1 MTMGLCKCEVCKT
14 IGRVDKLCDKL
25 SSADAKFVREIWER
39 MATTEEDLAWIQA
52 KTESHAWTA
61 CPNPGS
67 LSFNLPD
74 WAAEAFSAQA
84 QKQNISIDRLCL
96 DMLLPAAAN
105 LSEEYLLQLERWKVA
120 TVLRNKLVQL
130 QSLLS
135 EFSHEQLIREKSA
148 SSFVDSLF
156 SV

>member
-1 MTMGLCKCEVCKT
+1 MGLCKCKVCET
-14 IGRVDKLCDKL
+14 IGKVDTLCEGL
-25 SSADAKFVREIWER
+25 SESDEKFVRELWER
-39 MATTEEDLAWIQA
+39 MATSEEDLAWIQA

-67 LSFNLPD
+67 LSFNLPA

-96 DMLLPAAAN
+96 NMLLPEAAN
-105 LSEEYLLQLERWKVA
+105 FREQFLLQVERWKVTA
-120 TVLRNKLVQL
+120 VLRNKLVQL

-148 SSFVDSLF
+148 SVFVDSLF
-156 SV
+156 PV